1 MPALDKPV
9 ITGEPE
15 IVGLVIVGLT
25 KVAADAV
32 KEPLK
37 VLLVKV

>member
-9 ITGEPE
+9 MIGLPE

-25 KVAADAV
+25 KVALDAV
-32 KEPLK
+32 KEP
-37 VLLVKV
+37 VKVPAE